1 MRERIIADIFV
12 FCLFFW
18 APWQI
23 TAVAV
28 IVFIIL
34 FENYL
39 EGTVAALI
47 ADSFYSLPE
56 ISFWRGFGFFTLSSL
71 LILYISSF
79 AKSKIKIM
87 ALD

>member
-1 MRERIIADIFV
+1 MRERIIADILV

-18 APWQI
+18 APWYF

-34 FENYL
+34 FKNYW
-39 EGTVAALI
+39 EGAALALI

-56 ISFWRGFGFFTLSSL
+56 ISSWRGFGFLTLSSL
-71 LILYISSF
+71 LILYVSSF
-79 AKSKIKIM
+79 AKSKIKI
-87 ALD
+87 L